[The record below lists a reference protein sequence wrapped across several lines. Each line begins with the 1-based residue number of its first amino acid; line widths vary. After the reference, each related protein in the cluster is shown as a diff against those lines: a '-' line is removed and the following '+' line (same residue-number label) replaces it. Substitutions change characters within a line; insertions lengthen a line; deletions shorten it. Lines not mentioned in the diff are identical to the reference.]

1 MTLRREQ
8 EELFRKTL
16 DEMKRQVGDID
27 GRIEEEIAAL
37 KGRLA
42 DLQATKKTLVG
53 AYRGLAKL
61 LGEDE
66 GLEVEEVRPV
76 QAGFKAS

>member
-16 DEMKRQVGDID
+16 DEMRRQIGDID

-42 DLQATKKTLVG
+42 DLQATKKTMVA

-66 GLEVEEVRPV
+66 GPEVEEARAVPP
-76 QAGFKAS
+76 GFKAN

>member
-53 AYRGLAKL
+53 AYRWLAKL